1 MQTDC
6 KSKGLTDSQR
16 ALCACLDATQT
27 FKKAFE
33 MYIKDLKKYN
43 ENTKSYKEWKK
54 AWNDWNSKTGGF
66 DVYKNHGVNAQFW
79 ANDHDGTCWWGENWN
94 SAHQWCHD
102 MASAKGLD
110 GKHYW
115 ARKWGMCK
123 GRYGNFLCGK
133 PDETVTKQLL
143 EYANAE
149 PKAWLGLAEPTP
161 PQPVSGNNIMCCS
174 QLFEDI
180 KVNGGN
186 ADFSNV
192 IQNCLQKI
200 TTKLT
205 KNDTSSSSS
214 SPNTPNAPSTQNTPN
229 TPPPPSSQASN
240 PNILTANSEVSRALL
255 VAAVAG

>member
-1 MQTDC
+1 
-6 KSKGLTDSQR
+6 
-16 ALCACLDATQT
+16 
-27 FKKAFE
+27 
-33 MYIKDLKKYN
+33 MYLKDTKKYN
-43 ENTKSYKEWKK
+43 EDMESYKRWKK
-54 AWNDWNSKTGGF
+54 QWNDWKSKTGKYNVF
-66 DVYKNHGVNAQFW
+66 NNHGVNEEFW

-110 GKHYW
+110 GKNYW

-149 PKAWLGLAEPTP
+149 PRGDGGGKYWLGLAQPTP
-161 PQPVSGNNIMCCS
+161 PQPISGNNIICCS

-180 KVNGGN
+180 KVTGGN

-200 TTKLT
+200 TTNLSKNDTQTPTVSSTPTTLNHQQSPYISISNAKLT
-205 KNDTSSSSS
+205 KVAIAVVILLCSTISSIFVFKKR
-214 SPNTPNAPSTQNTPN
+214 T
-229 TPPPPSSQASN
+229 
-240 PNILTANSEVSRALL
+240 
-255 VAAVAG
+255 